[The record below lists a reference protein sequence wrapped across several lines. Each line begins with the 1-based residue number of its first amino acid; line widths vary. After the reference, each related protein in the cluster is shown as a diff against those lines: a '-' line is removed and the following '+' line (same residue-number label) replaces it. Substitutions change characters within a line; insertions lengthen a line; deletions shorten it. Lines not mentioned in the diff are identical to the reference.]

1 MVNVVFWQILFFF
14 LPAFQCLLCGTV
26 LPLWF
31 FSSIMVKSPTIIP
44 RRDAQQFRPFLPYT
58 QSKFTIQLRSRWTD
72 AVVPVP
78 PRTWGLE
85 DTQPRHSSWLGA
97 RRPLQLPA
105 GPSWWIPESATSSRQ
120 LWRALQTG
128 RDLIGSGFG
137 VSEPPLHAAAARRT
151 CGTERHHHGSSGTQ
165 NPEHATGP
173 QEGVGV
179 SIKDVQRQSIPL
191 KSCLNMINLHREGS
205 KEHVNAV

>member
-1 MVNVVFWQILFFF
+1 
-14 LPAFQCLLCGTV
+14 
-26 LPLWF
+26 
-31 FSSIMVKSPTIIP
+31 MVKSPTTIP
-44 RRDAQQFRPFLPYT
+44 CRDAQQFRPLLPHT
-58 QSKFTIQLRSRWTD
+58 QSKFTIQLRPRWTD

-78 PRTWGLE
+78 PRAWGLE
-85 DTQPRHSSWLGA
+85 DAQPRRSSRLGA

-105 GPSWWIPESATSSRQ
+105 GPSRWMPESAASSRQ
-120 LWRALQTG
+120 LWCALQTG
-128 RDLIGSGFG
+128 GDLIGSGFG

-179 SIKDVQRQSIPL
+179 SIKDIQRQSIPL
-191 KSCLNMINLHREGS
+191 KSRLNMINLPGEGS